1 MHINFL
7 MEQQDVSKLVVS
19 AIVGAAIGLEREYR
33 GKIAGFKTM
42 MMICL
47 GSTLFTIFSIKM
59 GTDLSH
65 DRIAANIITGIGFI
79 GAGAIFKDREN
90 MVSGLTTA
98 TIIWIIAAIGMGIGS
113 GEMLFSITTAILV
126 LLLMILS
133 PILERKVDAMHK
145 VRSITI
151 RFTQSNKAAG
161 IEAGIRSSGL
171 KTKKTRLQKDRNGI
185 VYTTSISGNEQQVNN
200 FVRLLL
206 DDPDVQSV
214 EI

>member
-1 MHINFL
+1 MQINFL
-7 MEQQDVSKLVVS
+7 MEEQDVSKLIVS
-19 AIVGAAIGLEREYR
+19 AVIGAAIGLEREYR
-33 GKIAGFKTM
+33 GKVAGFKTM

-47 GSTLFTIFSIKM
+47 GSTLFTIFSIKL
-59 GTDLSH
+59 GTEMSH

-133 PILERKVDAMHK
+133 PLLERRVDAMHK
-145 VRSITI
+145 VRTITV
-151 RFTQSNKAAG
+151 RFEMSNKVQA
-161 IEAGIRSSGL
+161 IEAAIHSSGL
-171 KTKKTRLQKDRNGI
+171 QFQKSKPQKLGNEI
-185 VYTTSISGNEQQVNN
+185 VYSTNISGNEEQLNA
-200 FVRLLL
+200 FVRMML
-206 DDPDVQSV
+206 DDADIMGI
-214 EI
+214 EM

>member
-1 MHINFL
+1 MDINFL

-113 GEMLFSITTAILV
+113 GEMLFSITTAVLV
-126 LLLMILS
+126 LLLMMLS
-133 PILERKVDAMHK
+133 PILERRVDAMHK

-151 RFTQSNKAAG
+151 RFTHSHKVVS
-161 IEAGIRSSGL
+161 IEEAIRSSGL
-171 KTKKTRLQKDRNGI
+171 KTKKTRVQKDKEGV
-185 VYTTSISGNEQQVNN
+185 VYTTHISGNEAELNG
-200 FVRLLL
+200 FVKLLL
-206 DDPDVQSV
+206 DDVDIISV
-214 EI
+214 ES

>member
-1 MHINFL
+1 MQINFL
-7 MEQQDVSKLVVS
+7 MEEQDVSKLILS
-19 AIVGAAIGLEREYR
+19 AVIGAVIGLEREYR
-33 GKIAGFKTM
+33 GKVAGFKTM

-47 GSTLFTIFSIKM
+47 GSTLFTIFSIKL

-133 PILERKVDAMHK
+133 PLLERRVDAMHK
-145 VRSITI
+145 VRTITV
-151 RFTQSNKAAG
+151 RFKMSNKVQA
-161 IEAGIRSSGL
+161 IEAAIHSSGL
-171 KTKKTRLQKDRNGI
+171 QFQKSKLQKMGNEI
-185 VYTTSISGNEQQVNN
+185 VYTTNISGNEEQLNA
-200 FVRLLL
+200 FARMML
-206 DDPDVQSV
+206 DDADIMGI
-214 EI
+214 EM

>member
-1 MHINFL
+1 MQINFL
-7 MEQQDVSKLVVS
+7 MEEQDVSKLIVS
-19 AIVGAAIGLEREYR
+19 AVIGAAIGLEREYR
-33 GKIAGFKTM
+33 GKVAGFKTM

-47 GSTLFTIFSIKM
+47 GSTLFTIFSIKL
-59 GTDLSH
+59 GTEMSH

-133 PILERKVDAMHK
+133 PLLERRVDAMHK
-145 VRSITI
+145 VRTITV
-151 RFTQSNKAAG
+151 RFEMSNKVQA
-161 IEAGIRSSGL
+161 IEAAIHSSGL
-171 KTKKTRLQKDRNGI
+171 QFQKSKLQKLGNEI
-185 VYTTSISGNEQQVNN
+185 VYSTNISGNEEQLNA
-200 FVRLLL
+200 FVRMML
-206 DDPDVQSV
+206 DDADIMGI
-214 EI
+214 EM